1 MGAAMPNKKDEL
13 ELIIK
18 KVIKRVL
25 EEQEK
30 KEVKEKNTYIVFN
43 EVWDNRYYFLFEEL
57 NKIKDKNVYAVL
69 LNEDC
74 NVYKNKIEKLYTF
87 TKVMKLEEF
96 LCEEED
102 VIIFPVMKRD
112 EVIHIASCLSDT
124 KTTELIKKCFENG
137 VKIYILKYG
146 IEKLTGKEP
155 EKYKQKILNYYKEI
169 FEFDIEIIENLKV
182 VM

>member
-1 MGAAMPNKKDEL
+1 
-13 ELIIK
+13 
-18 KVIKRVL
+18 
-25 EEQEK
+25 
-30 KEVKEKNTYIVFN
+30 
-43 EVWDNRYYFLFEEL
+43 
-57 NKIKDKNVYAVL
+57 
-69 LNEDC
+69 
-74 NVYKNKIEKLYTF
+74 
-87 TKVMKLEEF
+87 MKLEEF